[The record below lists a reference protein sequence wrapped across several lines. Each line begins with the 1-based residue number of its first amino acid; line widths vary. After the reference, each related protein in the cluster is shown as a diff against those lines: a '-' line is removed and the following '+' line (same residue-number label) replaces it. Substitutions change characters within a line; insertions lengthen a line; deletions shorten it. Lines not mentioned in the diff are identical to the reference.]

1 MASVKSDNLV
11 SITFATSSSASAASC
26 CLNNNDSS
34 ENRTRRGKDKVDE
47 EDVIDPSTRVV

>member
-11 SITFATSSSASAASC
+11 SITFATSSSASC
-26 CLNNNDSS
+26 CLNNKDSS